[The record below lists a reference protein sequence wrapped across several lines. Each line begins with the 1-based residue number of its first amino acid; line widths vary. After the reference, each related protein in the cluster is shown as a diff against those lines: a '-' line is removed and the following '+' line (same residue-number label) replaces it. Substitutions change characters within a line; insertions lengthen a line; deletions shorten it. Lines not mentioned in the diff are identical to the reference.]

1 VGKARLKQPARPG
14 PNKSQNETQKR
25 GELIANYMLFQGHQK
40 ALADVDGANTIAD
53 VNDGTT
59 ANPQIPRSPDLQSPI
74 PGIQHKSRPSQ
85 SPIKMSS
92 ECKKATNA

>member
-59 ANPQIPRSPDLQSPI
+59 ANPQIPKITRSPVPNPRDP
-74 PGIQHKSRPSQ
+74 
-85 SPIKMSS
+85 
-92 ECKKATNA
+92 T